1 MRKLKNISIVL
12 LTFIFCSFIMQSKKK
27 IRYVALGDSYTICT
41 GAKPSESWPVLLSKQ
56 LKDAGIDIELI
67 ANPSANGFSTQ
78 NLIDYELSVF
88 EESKANFVTLLI
100 GVNDWVRNVDKQTY
114 TKNLQFI
121 LDKVQAKLEDK
132 SKILLIT
139 IPDFG
144 VTPEGKNYGSGRNIS
159 EGINEFNTIIK
170 TEAAKRKIPLVD
182 IFKLSKEMGN
192 KPDLVAADGLHPSA
206 KEYAEW
212 EKLIFPAAKSLLEK

>member
-1 MRKLKNISIVL
+1 MKYISIVL

-41 GAKPSESWPVLLSKQ
+41 GAKPSEAWPVLLSKH

-144 VTPEGKNYGSGRNIS
+144 VTPEGKNYGNGRNIS

-170 TEAAKRKIPLVD
+170 TEAAKRKLPVVD

-206 KEYAEW
+206 KEYTEW